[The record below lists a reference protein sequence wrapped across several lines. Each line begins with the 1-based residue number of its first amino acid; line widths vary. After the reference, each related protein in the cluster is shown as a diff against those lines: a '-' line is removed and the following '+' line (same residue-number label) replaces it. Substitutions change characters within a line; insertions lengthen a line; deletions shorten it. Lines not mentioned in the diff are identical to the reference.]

1 MIQKNT
7 PNFYYFKKIF
17 LHFEWLKKYFELQIK
32 IKPFLWVGT
41 PIFKK
46 ISLEFI
52 YFYLVHKY
60 LLISGSLTRDTRNVQ
75 NVFVT

>member
-1 MIQKNT
+1 MVTVIILYNVFRDTKKNT

-32 IKPFLWVGT
+32 KKLWVGT

-46 ISLEFI
+46 ISLEF
-52 YFYLVHKY
+52 FLF
-60 LLISGSLTRDTRNVQ
+60 LMISS
-75 NVFVT
+75 